1 MAEGVQKIVID
12 TREPEEIADLL
23 RRAGIGVEQRQ
34 LSVGDYVIDSETAV
48 ERKTASDFVRSLFDG
63 RLLDQ
68 CSRLSSAYPNALL
81 IVEGNF
87 GEEVIWRKNPRAF
100 WGALVALYVE
110 KRVIPFFTPS
120 KEQTANLL
128 VVLAKRRWER
138 REAKLQIRQ
147 RPRVLSLREKQ
158 LYVIQGL
165 PGVGTELAER
175 LLKHFGSVRSVM
187 KASESELMAV
197 DGIGK
202 AKASSIS
209 SLLDAPFDGWSS
221 EQKKLLEV

>member
-1 MAEGVQKIVID
+1 MAEVVQKIVMD

-23 RRAGIGVEQRQ
+23 HGAGIGVEKRQ

-87 GEEVIWRKNPRAF
+87 GEEVIWRENPRAF
-100 WGALVALYVE
+100 WGALVALYME

-120 KEQTANLL
+120 KEQTANFL

-138 REAKLQIRQ
+138 REVKLQIRQ

-158 LYVIQGL
+158 LYVVQGL
-165 PGVGTELAER
+165 PSVGMELAER
-175 LLKHFGSVRSVM
+175 LLRHFGSVRSVM

-202 AKASSIS
+202 TKASAIS
-209 SLLDAPFDGWSS
+209 FLLDAPFEGWPS